1 MHALGPGLLSVAENP
16 GSCPICGG
24 PMKVQKTTP
33 RKGRSLAH
41 GAFEAIETVHRCAAR
56 CRWPSGKQVA
66 RRAASLQRTLL
77 PGSIVGYDVMVF
89 VGLERFLRHRQRE
102 EIQAAL
108 MDHHSVSISTGEI
121 SDLSQRFVQYLARLH
136 QCKAE
141 GIRAVLEGDGGWPL
155 HVDATG
161 EAGRGTLLVAM
172 AGWRQWVLGSWKI
185 STERADLVL
194 PCLREVIGRFGRP
207 CAAVR
212 DLGRAMIPAL
222 NELVSRLQQ
231 PIPVLACHQHFLADV
246 GKDLLNPSHAQLRAL
261 FRQWKV
267 RPHLR
272 ALVRELGRRIG
283 QDIDAA
289 REAACRWQNLT
300 EHGHRIEAGLAGLAE
315 VRALAQWILDAKAQ
329 ASGLDFPFDRPY
341 LDLYDRCIMALRA
354 CRAFLRNPPANRG
367 VTAALR
373 RLYRSLEPLDCKVP
387 AHQVTERLRR
397 RAALFDELRGVLRMS
412 KSIPETET
420 EQGLEQM
427 REQLDT
433 WVASLRLRRPA
444 RGPAQDM
451 REAIDLILKHIETH
465 GDNLWGHAIRLPRNK
480 GVRLVARTNM
490 VAENFFGTVKH
501 EERRRSGR
509 KNLGQDLEN
518 LPAEALLVQNLKHD
532 DYIHTLCGSL
542 QHLGRA
548 FAEMDGDDRNKKNRR
563 NERKKQESNLR
574 RTLQLE
580 SSSLSA
586 ADRRIIRTDEMN
598 HRIAAAAKSRAPKVM
613 C

>member
-1 MHALGPGLLSVAENP
+1 
-16 GSCPICGG
+16 
-24 PMKVQKTTP
+24 MKVQKTMP
-33 RKGRSLAH
+33 RRGRSLAH

-56 CRWPSGKQVA
+56 CRWASGREVVH
-66 RRAASLQRTLL
+66 RAQSLRQTLL

-108 MDHHSVSISTGEI
+108 IDHHSVSISTGEI
-121 SDLSQRFVQYLARLH
+121 SVLSQRFVQYLARLH
-136 QCKAE
+136 QSKAE

-161 EAGRGTLLVAM
+161 EAGRGTLLVAI
-172 AGWRQWVLGSWKI
+172 AGWRQWVLEAWKI
-185 STERADLVL
+185 STERADLIL
-194 PCLREVIGRFGRP
+194 PCLQAVIGRFGSP
-207 CAAVR
+207 CAAMR

-222 NELVSRLQQ
+222 AELVSGLQQ

-267 RPHLR
+267 PPNLR
-272 ALVRELGRRIG
+272 ALVRELGRSIG
-283 QDIDAA
+283 RDIDAA
-289 REAACRWQNLT
+289 REAACRWQSLS
-300 EHGHRIEAGLAGLAE
+300 EDGHRIESGLAGLAE
-315 VRALAQWILDAKAQ
+315 VRALAQWILDAKAE

-341 LDLYDRCIMALRA
+341 LDLYDRCHMALRA
-354 CRAFLRNPPANRG
+354 CRAFLRNPPLDQD

-373 RLYRSLEPLDCKVP
+373 KIYRSLQPLDCTVP

-397 RAALFDELRGVLRMS
+397 RAALFDELRDVLRMS

-420 EQGLEQM
+420 EQGLGQM

-444 RGPAQDM
+444 RGPAQDL
-451 REAIDLILKHIETH
+451 REAIDVILKHIETH
-465 GDNLWGHAIRLPRNK
+465 GDSLWGHAIRLPQNK

-490 VAENFFGTVKH
+490 IAENFFGTVKH

-532 DYIHTLCGSL
+532 DYIDTLCGSL
-542 QHLGRA
+542 QNLAQA
-548 FAEMDGDDRNKKNRR
+548 FAEMDEDDRDKENKGTVD
-563 NERKKQESNLR
+563 KKQNNDLR
-574 RTLQLE
+574 RTLQIE
-580 SSSLSA
+580 SASLST
-586 ADRRIIRTDEMN
+586 ADRRIIRNAEMN
-598 HRIAAAAKSRAPKVM
+598 RRVAAAAKSRAPKVM

>member
-1 MHALGPGLLSVAENP
+1 
-16 GSCPICGG
+16 
-24 PMKVQKTTP
+24 MKVQKTMP

-41 GAFEAIETVHRCAAR
+41 GAFEAIETVHQCAAR
-56 CRWPSGKQVA
+56 CRWPSGRQVVH
-66 RRAASLQRTLL
+66 RAQSLRQTLL

-89 VGLERFLRHRQRE
+89 VGLERFLGHRQRE

-108 MDHHSVSISTGEI
+108 IDQHSVSISTGEI
-121 SDLSQRFVQYLARLH
+121 SDLSQRFVEYLARLH
-136 QCKAE
+136 HSRAE

-161 EAGRGTLLVAM
+161 EAGRGTLLVAI
-172 AGWRQWVLGSWKI
+172 AGWRQWVLGAWKI
-185 STERADLVL
+185 STERAEIIL
-194 PCLREVIGRFGRP
+194 PCLREVIGRFGSP
-207 CAAVR
+207 CAAMR

-222 NELVSRLQQ
+222 DELVSGLQQ

-246 GKDLLNPSHAQLRAL
+246 GKDLLNPSHAQLRSL

-267 RPHLR
+267 RPNLR
-272 ALVRELGRRIG
+272 ALVRELGRSIG

-289 REAACRWQNLT
+289 REAACRWQNLS
-300 EHGHRIEAGLAGLAE
+300 EDGHRIESGLAGLAE
-315 VRALAQWILDAKAQ
+315 VRALAQWILDAKAE

-341 LDLYDRCIMALRA
+341 LELYDRCHMALRA
-354 CRAFLRNPPANRG
+354 CRAFLRNPPLDRD

-373 RLYRSLEPLDCKVP
+373 KLYRSLQPLDCKVP

-397 RAALFDELRGVLRMS
+397 RAALFDELRAVLRMS

-420 EQGLEQM
+420 EQGLGLM
-427 REQLDT
+427 RKQLDT
-433 WVASLRLRRPA
+433 WVASLHLRRPA

-465 GDNLWGHAIRLPRNK
+465 GDNLWGHAIGLPQNK

-490 VAENFFGTVKH
+490 IAENFFGTVKH

-532 DYIHTLCGSL
+532 DYIDTLCGSL
-542 QHLGRA
+542 RNLARA
-548 FAEMDGDDRNKKNRR
+548 FAEMDEDDRNKENKGA
-563 NERKKQESNLR
+563 EDKKQKNDLR
-574 RTLQLE
+574 STLQIE
-580 SSSLSA
+580 SASLST
-586 ADRRIIRTDEMN
+586 ADRRIIRNAEMN
-598 HRIAAAAKSRAPKVM
+598 RRVAAAAKSRAPKVM

>member
-1 MHALGPGLLSVAENP
+1 
-16 GSCPICGG
+16 
-24 PMKVQKTTP
+24 MKVQKTMP
-33 RKGRSLAH
+33 RRGRSLAH

-56 CRWPSGKQVA
+56 CRWASGREVVH
-66 RRAASLQRTLL
+66 RAQSLRQTLL

-108 MDHHSVSISTGEI
+108 IDHHSVSISTGEI
-121 SDLSQRFVQYLARLH
+121 SVLSQRFVQYLARLH
-136 QCKAE
+136 QSKAE

-161 EAGRGTLLVAM
+161 EAGRGTLLVAI
-172 AGWRQWVLGSWKI
+172 AGWRQWVLEAWKI
-185 STERADLVL
+185 STERADLIL
-194 PCLREVIGRFGRP
+194 PCLQAVIGRFGSP
-207 CAAVR
+207 CAAMR

-222 NELVSRLQQ
+222 AELVSGLQQ

-267 RPHLR
+267 RPNLR
-272 ALVRELGRRIG
+272 ALVRELGRSIG
-283 QDIDAA
+283 RDIDAA
-289 REAACRWQNLT
+289 REAACRWQSLS
-300 EHGHRIEAGLAGLAE
+300 EDGHRIESGLAGLAE
-315 VRALAQWILDAKAQ
+315 VRALAQWILDAKAE

-341 LDLYDRCIMALRA
+341 LDLYDRCHMALRA
-354 CRAFLRNPPANRG
+354 CRAFLRNPPLDQD

-373 RLYRSLEPLDCKVP
+373 KIYRSLQPLDCTVP

-397 RAALFDELRGVLRMS
+397 RAALFDELRDVLRMS

-420 EQGLEQM
+420 EQGLGQM

-444 RGPAQDM
+444 RGPAQDL
-451 REAIDLILKHIETH
+451 REAIDVILKHIETH
-465 GDNLWGHAIRLPRNK
+465 GDSLWGHAIRLPQNK

-490 VAENFFGTVKH
+490 IAENFFGTVKH

-532 DYIHTLCGSL
+532 DYIDTLCGSL
-542 QHLGRA
+542 QNLAQA
-548 FAEMDGDDRNKKNRR
+548 FAEMDEDDRDKENKGTVD
-563 NERKKQESNLR
+563 KKQNNDLR
-574 RTLQLE
+574 RTLQIE
-580 SSSLSA
+580 SASLST
-586 ADRRIIRTDEMN
+586 ADRRIIRNAEMN
-598 HRIAAAAKSRAPKVM
+598 RRVAAAAKSRAPKVM

>member
-1 MHALGPGLLSVAENP
+1 
-16 GSCPICGG
+16 
-24 PMKVQKTTP
+24 MKVQKTMP

-56 CRWPSGKQVA
+56 CRWPSGRQVVH
-66 RRAASLQRTLL
+66 RAQSLRQTLL

-108 MDHHSVSISTGEI
+108 IDHHSVSISTGEI
-121 SDLSQRFVQYLARLH
+121 SGLSRRFVQYLARLH
-136 QCKAE
+136 QSKAE
-141 GIRAVLEGDGGWPL
+141 EIRAVLEGDGGWPL

-161 EAGRGTLLVAM
+161 EAGRGTLLVAI
-172 AGWRQWVLGSWKI
+172 AGWRQWVLGAWKI
-185 STERADLVL
+185 STERADLIL
-194 PCLREVIGRFGRP
+194 PCLREVIGRFGSP
-207 CAAVR
+207 CAAMR

-222 NELVSRLQQ
+222 DELVSGLQQ

-267 RPHLR
+267 RPNLR
-272 ALVRELGRRIG
+272 ALVRELGRSIG

-289 REAACRWQNLT
+289 REAACRWQNLS
-300 EHGHRIEAGLAGLAE
+300 EDGHRIESGLAGLAE
-315 VRALAQWILDAKAQ
+315 VRALAQWILDAKAE

-341 LDLYDRCIMALRA
+341 LDLYDRCIIALQA
-354 CRAFLRNPPANRG
+354 CRAFLRNPPLDKD

-373 RLYRSLEPLDCKVP
+373 KLYRSLKPLDCKVP

-420 EQGLEQM
+420 EQGLGQM

-433 WVASLRLRRPA
+433 WVSSLRFRRPA
-444 RGPAQDM
+444 RGPAKDM
-451 REAIDLILKHIETH
+451 REAIDVILKHIETH
-465 GDNLWGHAIRLPRNK
+465 GNNLWGHAIRLPQNK

-490 VAENFFGTVKH
+490 IAENFFGTVKH

-532 DYIHTLCGSL
+532 DYIDTLCGSL
-542 QHLGRA
+542 QHLAQA
-548 FAEMDGDDRNKKNRR
+548 FAEMDEDDRNKENKG
-563 NERKKQESNLR
+563 NEDKKQKNDLR
-574 RTLQLE
+574 STLQIE
-580 SSSLSA
+580 SASLST
-586 ADRRIIRTDEMN
+586 ADRRIIRNAEMN
-598 HRIAAAAKSRAPKVM
+598 RRIAAAAKSRAPKVM

>member
-1 MHALGPGLLSVAENP
+1 MCALGSGPLSVVENP
-16 GSCPICGG
+16 GRCPICGG
-24 PMKVQKTTP
+24 PMKVQKTMP
-33 RKGRSLAH
+33 RRGRSLAH

-56 CRWPSGKQVA
+56 CRWASGREVVH
-66 RRAASLQRTLL
+66 RAQSLRQTLL

-108 MDHHSVSISTGEI
+108 IDHHSVSISTGEI
-121 SDLSQRFVQYLARLH
+121 SVLSQRFVQYLARLH
-136 QCKAE
+136 QSKAE

-161 EAGRGTLLVAM
+161 EAGRGTLLVAI
-172 AGWRQWVLGSWKI
+172 AGWRQWVLEAWKI
-185 STERADLVL
+185 STERADLIL
-194 PCLREVIGRFGRP
+194 PCLQAVIGRFGSP
-207 CAAVR
+207 CAAMR

-222 NELVSRLQQ
+222 AELVSGLQQ

-267 RPHLR
+267 PPNLR
-272 ALVRELGRRIG
+272 ALVRELGRSIG
-283 QDIDAA
+283 RDIDAA
-289 REAACRWQNLT
+289 REAACRWQSLS
-300 EHGHRIEAGLAGLAE
+300 EDGHRIESGLAGLAE
-315 VRALAQWILDAKAQ
+315 VRALAQWILDAKAE

-341 LDLYDRCIMALRA
+341 LDLYDRCHMALRA
-354 CRAFLRNPPANRG
+354 CRAFLRNPPLDQD

-373 RLYRSLEPLDCKVP
+373 KIYRSLQPLDCTVP

-397 RAALFDELRGVLRMS
+397 RAALFDELRDVLRMS

-420 EQGLEQM
+420 EQGLGQM

-444 RGPAQDM
+444 RGPAQDL
-451 REAIDLILKHIETH
+451 REAIDVILKHIETH
-465 GDNLWGHAIRLPRNK
+465 GDSLWGHAIRLPQNK

-490 VAENFFGTVKH
+490 IAENFFGTVKH

-532 DYIHTLCGSL
+532 DYIDTLCGSL
-542 QHLGRA
+542 QNLAQA
-548 FAEMDGDDRNKKNRR
+548 FAEMDEDDRDKENKGTVD
-563 NERKKQESNLR
+563 KKQNNDLR
-574 RTLQLE
+574 RTLQIE
-580 SSSLSA
+580 SASLST
-586 ADRRIIRTDEMN
+586 ADRRIIRNAEMN
-598 HRIAAAAKSRAPKVM
+598 RRVAAAAKSRAPKVM